1 MESLGALSTKEVKM
15 STTSES
21 AEIQAYP
28 GLTLRV
34 ATDLVTFKAVGSG
47 TNGAYSLIEGLTQ
60 PGQGVPPHRQGD
72 DEAFFILEG
81 TYTIQVGGETR
92 VAGPGEFIF
101 IPRGTVHAF
110 LNTGD
115 APSRMLVIN
124 SPAGAHEQFFVEA
137 GEVVDD
143 PTIPMTGEPNIPRL
157 MAAAQ
162 RHGIEMLT

>member
-1 MESLGALSTKEVKM
+1 M

-60 PGQGVPPHRQGD
+60 PGQGVPPHRQED

-81 TYTIQVGGETR
+81 TYTIHIGGETR

-124 SPAGAHEQFFVEA
+124 SPAGAHEQFFVDA

-143 PTIPMTGEPNIPRL
+143 PTNPPTGEPNIPRL
-157 MAAAQ
+157 LEAAQ
-162 RHGIEMLT
+162 RHGIEMLL